1 MVAYQPA
8 NVSSLIRG
16 ALGFAPEFQRMTW
29 RSFLKVTEPD
39 DLQDYTSTT
48 RNFFFLPGTSL
59 SGVPKDNRILRE
71 NMTADEVFNILHAL
85 EASFPYSKHQESK
98 NLRPN
103 QRRKSEP
110 RMGPLLSRRVRSMPD
125 AFDPW
130 HE

>member
-29 RSFLKVTEPD
+29 RLFLKVTEPD

-48 RNFFFLPGTSL
+48 RNFFFLPGTSISGL
-59 SGVPKDNRILRE
+59 SKDNRILRE

-98 NLRPN
+98 TCA
-103 QRRKSEP
+103 QTKD
-110 RMGPLLSRRVRSMPD
+110 GKASREW
-125 AFDPW
+125 DPF
-130 HE
+130 